1 MDKNLLEIYKKVE
14 NGERLT
20 FEDGVKL
27 FQSDDLITIGMMA
40 DMVRWRLHPEPV
52 VTYIID
58 RNINYPN
65 PFNPTTTIEFSIP
78 TRQNV
83 TLKIYTI
90 LGQEIA
96 TLVDEVLDPGTYRVI
111 FDASKLATGSYIYTL
126 KAGKYVESKK
136 LMFVK

>member
-58 RNINYPN
+58 RNINY
-65 PFNPTTTIEFSIP
+65 THIGHGSS
-78 TRQNV
+78 V
-83 TLKIYTI
+83 T
-90 LGQEIA
+90 
-96 TLVDEVLDPGTYRVI
+96 
-111 FDASKLATGSYIYTL
+111 
-126 KAGKYVESKK
+126 
-136 LMFVK
+136 